1 MTTRLAIVL
10 LGLMLPCGAVAQ
22 AGPDCGFAEEPCF
35 CGGLFFVLEVGD
47 GDVAFEAEL
56 RQRAAEMRARVQAF
70 HGETAGNQLFDGWAA
85 AWRDLP
91 KGTDGQVMLAKGLA
105 RCEGY
110 VTGVAGR
117 PSVSVSP

>member
-1 MTTRLAIVL
+1 MRVFAGVL
-10 LGLMLPCGAVAQ
+10 IGLVLPCGASAQ
-22 AGPDCGFAEEPCF
+22 AGPDCGFAEDPCF
-35 CGGLFFVLEVGD
+35 CGGLFAVLEVGD
-47 GDVAFEAEL
+47 GDAAFEDGL

-70 HGETAGNQLFDGWAA
+70 HGQTAGNALFDGWID
-85 AWRDLP
+85 AWRALP
-91 KGTDGQVMLAKGLA
+91 QDTDGTVLLAKGLA